1 MFFININSRLLL
13 NNATTIP
20 QLGFGVWQAEKG
32 KQAEQAILWALQAGY
47 RHFDTAT
54 AYGNEE
60 SVGNAIHKSGLKRED
75 LFVTT
80 KLWNQDMRDHKQA
93 EAFKISLEK
102 LNMDYVDLYL
112 IHWPVAGVYKE
123 SWKVMEDIYKSGR
136 AKAIGVSNFKK
147 HHMEDLLSDCEII
160 PAVNQMEFN
169 PLIQDNEILEFC
181 RSKGIAFEAWSPLG
195 CGNLIKD
202 KEIAA
207 IGKKYGKSGPQV
219 ILRWILQKGIIVFP
233 KSVHKERIYENAD
246 IFDFELTKEDMS
258 LFDSMNKNQRSGADP
273 DTFKF

>member
-1 MFFININSRLLL
+1 ML